1 MAIYLLNVSKSTYS
15 LFFITPS
22 LPSPTGEGVKTFT
35 PDRKMELKNYSENK
49 IISHL
54 GETGKRVN

>member
-1 MAIYLLNVSKSTYS
+1 MSQSQLIPYFS
-15 LFFITPS
+15 LPPS